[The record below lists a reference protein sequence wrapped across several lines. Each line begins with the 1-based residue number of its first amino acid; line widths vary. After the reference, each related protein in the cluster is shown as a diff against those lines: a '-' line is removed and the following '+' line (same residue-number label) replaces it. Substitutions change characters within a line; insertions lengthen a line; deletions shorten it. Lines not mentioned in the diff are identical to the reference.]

1 LRDKEAILNDDYN
14 ICVSLDNKVQE
25 EVLSEERS
33 NILGY
38 LKTELE
44 NDKITLKI
52 DVRPVKEEEM
62 KAYTPEDKF
71 KKMANKN
78 PNLLTLKEKFDLEIN
93 F

>member
-1 LRDKEAILNDDYN
+1 
-14 ICVSLDNKVQE
+14 
-25 EVLSEERS
+25 
-33 NILGY
+33 
-38 LKTELE
+38 
-44 NDKITLKI
+44 
-52 DVRPVKEEEM
+52 M

>member
-1 LRDKEAILNDDYN
+1 M
-14 ICVSLDNKVQE
+14 
-25 EVLSEERS
+25 LSEERS

-62 KAYTPEDKF
+62 KAQEEAERLAKEEADKKAAEDQ
-71 KKMANKN
+71 AEGEGN
-78 PNLLTLKEKFDLEIN
+78 EDIDQE
-93 F
+93 